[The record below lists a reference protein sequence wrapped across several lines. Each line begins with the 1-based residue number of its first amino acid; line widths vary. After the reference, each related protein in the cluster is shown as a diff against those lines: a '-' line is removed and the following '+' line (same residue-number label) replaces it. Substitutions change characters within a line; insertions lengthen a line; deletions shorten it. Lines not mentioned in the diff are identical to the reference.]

1 MFSHH
6 SPCGVFPD
14 GESALMLVCA
24 RLRYVATKEW
34 GTKRYLNMKLLYEH
48 EKMLEYEKEM
58 KKAKMD
64 GA

>member
-1 MFSHH
+1 
-6 SPCGVFPD
+6 
-14 GESALMLVCA
+14 MLVCA

-34 GTKRYLNMKLLYEH
+34 GTKRYLNMKHPYEH

-64 GA
+64 VA

>member
-1 MFSHH
+1 
-6 SPCGVFPD
+6 
-14 GESALMLVCA
+14 MLVCA

-34 GTKRYLNMKLLYEH
+34 GTKRYLNMKYLYEH

-64 GA
+64 VA

>member
-1 MFSHH
+1 MFSHG

-14 GESALMLVCA
+14 RESALMLVCA

-34 GTKRYLNMKLLYEH
+34 GTKRYLNMKHLYEH
-48 EKMLEYEKEM
+48 EKILEYEKEM

-64 GA
+64 VA